1 MFLRDNKKV
10 WVKSMKQYE
19 RKNLPSHVQ
28 FFIFYPPDIST
39 KIIPPDNTT
48 EYHFKGLSF
57 GIVLE
62 HITQVR

>member
-1 MFLRDNKKV
+1 
-10 WVKSMKQYE
+10 MKQYE